1 LKNNIF
7 ILLGILGILDTII
20 ISLFI
25 DGINVGVLFPGVIGF
40 IVAFIFI
47 NKKYRWFDLSINS
60 KRIKK
65 ALKLIIIVCISSFI
79 IIESI
84 IVLNIRT
91 DKSTEVDYL
100 MILGAGIRGKEV
112 SLTLQKRMD
121 KGIEYLISNPEAI
134 VIVSGGQGL
143 GEEISEAEAMKNYLV
158 NHGIKENRIIKEEK
172 STSTMENFKYTK
184 EIIQKDHNEKI
195 KLLIVTNDFHMY
207 RSKFLAKRNG
217 FIAFGLPS
225 KTPWSV
231 LPNCYIR
238 EYFAV
243 LKSLVFDI

>member
-195 KLLIVTNDFHMY
+195 KLLMIFTCIDQNFWQKGMDLLHLDCPLRHLGQYCPIVTSESILLF
-207 RSKFLAKRNG
+207 
-217 FIAFGLPS
+217 
-225 KTPWSV
+225 
-231 LPNCYIR
+231 
-238 EYFAV
+238 
-243 LKSLVFDI
+243 

>member
-91 DKSTEVDYL
+91 DKGAEVDYL

>member
-7 ILLGILGILDTII
+7 ILLGILGILDTVIVSI
-20 ISLFI
+20 FI

-40 IVAFIFI
+40 IIAFIFI
-47 NKKYRWFDLSINS
+47 NKKYRWFDLSIRS
-60 KRIKK
+60 KGVKK
-65 ALKLIIIVCISSFI
+65 VLKLIIIVCISSFI

-84 IVLNIRT
+84 IVLNIKS
-91 DKSTEVDYL
+91 DKGAEVDYL

-121 KGIEYLISNPEAI
+121 KGIEYLISNPEAF

-143 GEEISEAEAMKNYLV
+143 GEEITEAEAMKNYLV
-158 NHGIKENRIIKEEK
+158 NHGIKDARIIKEEK

-184 EIIQKDHNEKI
+184 EIIQKDHKEKI
-195 KLLIVTNDFHMY
+195 RLLIVTNDFHMY
-207 RSKFLAKRNG
+207 RSKLLAKRNG
-217 FIAFGLPS
+217 FIAFGLPC

-238 EYFAV
+238 EYFAI

>member
-121 KGIEYLISNPEAI
+121 KGIEYLISNPEAF

-143 GEEISEAEAMKNYLV
+143 GEEITEAEAMKNYLV
-158 NHGIKENRIIKEEK
+158 NHGIKDARIIKEEK